1 MVYNYQC
8 IIAVFWSVSYNRI
21 MASTKFLEEYIKQHS
36 STESGVE
43 DEENSYGTILKDLVI
58 LAGTVFTTS
67 IALAA
72 GRDVN
77 IYFVTGELLML
88 ISIIAG
94 LILMYHE
101 HNRRIKIHTMYLKN
115 DFEDFL
121 EIKKGRLDASEK
133 TFIENEI
140 KILNKQFQKNELFDQ
155 ILKLIPISLLPKI
168 FFIFLLFG
176 IMIIWY
182 SLMK

>member
-1 MVYNYQC
+1 MISQ
-8 IIAVFWSVSYNRI
+8 
-21 MASTKFLEEYIKQHS
+21 KFIEDYIKQS
-36 STESGVE
+36 ASEKNVSEET
-43 DEENSYGTILKDLVI
+43 ENSYSNILKDLVI

-77 IYFVTGELLML
+77 VYFVVGELLML
-88 ISIIAG
+88 VSIIAG

-101 HNRRIKIHTMYLKN
+101 HKRRIKIHTMYLKN
-115 DFEDFL
+115 DFQEFMEL
-121 EIKKGRLDASEK
+121 KKSKLDSSDK

-140 KILNKQFQKNELFDQ
+140 KVLNKQIQKNDLLDSV
-155 ILKLIPISLLPKI
+155 LKIIPVSILPKI

-176 IMIIWY
+176 IVIIWY
-182 SLMK
+182 SLMA

>member
-1 MVYNYQC
+1 MPSQ
-8 IIAVFWSVSYNRI
+8 
-21 MASTKFLEEYIKQHS
+21 KFIEDYIKQNAS
-36 STESGVE
+36 EKKLSEET
-43 DEENSYGTILKDLVI
+43 ENSYSNILKDLVI

-94 LILMYHE
+94 LVLMYHE
-101 HNRRIKIHTMYLKN
+101 HKRRIKIHTLYLKN
-115 DFEDFL
+115 DFQEYMEL
-121 EIKKGRLDASEK
+121 KKSKLDSSDK

-140 KILNKQFQKNELFDQ
+140 TVLNKQIQKNDLLDSV
-155 ILKLIPISLLPKI
+155 LKVIPISLLPKI

-182 SLMK
+182 SLMA